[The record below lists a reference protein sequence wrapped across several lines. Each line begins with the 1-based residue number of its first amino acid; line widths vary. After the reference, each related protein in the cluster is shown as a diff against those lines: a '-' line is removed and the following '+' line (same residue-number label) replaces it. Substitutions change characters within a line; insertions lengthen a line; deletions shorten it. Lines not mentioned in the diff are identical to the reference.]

1 MFSIRHFIRSF
12 GFALSGL
19 VYVWKAEQSFRFQV
33 LIAIAVIFGGFIFK
47 LSLMEFSLLAL
58 LIIFVLAAEILN
70 TVMEKLLD
78 MAHPNWSPAVKIVK
92 DISAAI
98 VLVFSLGALIVGIL
112 LFTPHI
118 VQ

>member
-1 MFSIRHFIRSF
+1 MFNIHYFIKSL
-12 GFALSGL
+12 GFALNGL
-19 VYVWKAEQSFRFQV
+19 AYVWKSEQSFRFQV
-33 LIAIAVIFGGFIFK
+33 LIAIVIILGGFFFK
-47 LSLMEFSLLAL
+47 LSLIEFSLLTL

-78 MAHPNWSPAVKIVK
+78 IVHPNWSPAVKIVK

-98 VLVFSLGALIVGIL
+98 VLVFSFGALIVGIL

-118 VQ
+118 IQ